1 MENRISSCRPAPL
14 IFVNSREFA
23 PNRAPNR
30 EESALLR
37 ALLAPGGADEA
48 GIARGCPASLC
59 TAP

>member
-1 MENRISSCRPAPL
+1 MKPSDARFAACAS
-14 IFVNSREFA
+14 FVNSREFA
-23 PNRAPNR
+23 PRIAPNR

-59 TAP
+59 TAT